1 MTLETTKWDVQDSLQ
16 TPEDCA
22 LYIQAALEEAGD
34 DPAYMAA
41 VLGDVARSRGM
52 AQTARAAGLTR
63 EGLYKAVGPDGNPS
77 YATMVKILR
86 ALGLRFSV
94 VAVPG
99 MGMTS

>member
-1 MTLETTKWDVQDSLQ
+1 MQDSLQ

>member
-86 ALGLRFSV
+86 ALGLRFCV

-99 MGMTS
+99 VEMTS

>member
-94 VAVPG
+94 VALPG
-99 MGMTS
+99 A

>member
-22 LYIQAALEEAGD
+22 LYILAALEEAGD

-99 MGMTS
+99 A